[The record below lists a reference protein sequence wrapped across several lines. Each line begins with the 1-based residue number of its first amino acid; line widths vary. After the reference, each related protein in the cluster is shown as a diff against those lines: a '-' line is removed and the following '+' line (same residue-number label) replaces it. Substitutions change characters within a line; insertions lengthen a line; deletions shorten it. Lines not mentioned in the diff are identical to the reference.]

1 VPPGGRQSMIEAG
14 KRQVLPQARNLVVH
28 LAQEGEGG
36 LSPENPLKNRCRAA
50 RRCREL

>member
-1 VPPGGRQSMIEAG
+1 MIVAG

-28 LAQEGEGG
+28 LAQEGEGEGG